1 MPVYEYSYMINYKR
15 SPQTARAIQSIKR
28 NQSMIINWL
37 QNTLIP
43 AHKELQKRKGVSS
56 GNLGRT
62 SAISVTRLKVGDILL
77 LKSKEQWTINE
88 ILLSK
93 HSKKIRLSLSQGKNF
108 QVAEYDQSAFVL
120 LVRQVSG

>member
-1 MPVYEYSYMINYKR
+1 
-15 SPQTARAIQSIKR
+15 
-28 NQSMIINWL
+28 MIINWL